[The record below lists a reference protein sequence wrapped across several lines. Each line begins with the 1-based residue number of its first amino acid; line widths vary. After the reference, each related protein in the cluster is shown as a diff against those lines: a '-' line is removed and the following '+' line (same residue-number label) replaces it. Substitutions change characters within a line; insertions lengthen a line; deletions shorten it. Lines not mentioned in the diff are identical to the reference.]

1 MFTDNNSNENWKTSN
16 IQVFW
21 GEIAP
26 CDHVVQ
32 IYENDKIFMDSL
44 EGFVGSGLLA
54 GDSVIIIA
62 TKEHLAI
69 LEGRLKNQGFNINSL
84 IANDQYIPVEVKEA
98 LSNFFINKWPD
109 EQLFTQFVATL
120 IERAKRNNCK
130 VRAFGEMVAI
140 LWEQGFNG
148 ATVQLENLWNQLHK
162 KDEFS
167 LFCAYPKI
175 GFTQD
180 ANDSIETICSSHTKV
195 IDGRAKP
202 STEVYYKTTA

>member
-1 MFTDNNSNENWKTSN
+1 MKSDNWEKTN

-44 EGFVGSGLLA
+44 EGFVGTGIIA
-54 GDSVIIIA
+54 GDSIIIIA
-62 TKEHLAI
+62 TTEHLRL
-69 LEGRLKNQGFNINSL
+69 LEARLRKQGFDIKAL
-84 IANDQYIPVEVKEA
+84 TALDRYIPLEVNEA
-98 LSNFFINKWPD
+98 LSTFFINKWPD
-109 EQLFTQFVATL
+109 ENLFNEFVGR
-120 IERAKRNNCK
+120 IIKRAQKNSGR

-140 LWEQGFNG
+140 LWQNGFNG

-162 KDEFS
+162 KDDFS
-167 LFCAYPKI
+167 LFCAYPRI

-180 ANDSIETICSSHTKV
+180 ANDSIEAICSTHTKV
-195 IDGRAKP
+195 IDGSAKP
-202 STEVYYKTTA
+202 STEVYYKTAG